1 MWCVGFDA
9 RRKEAR
15 ADYILHTQEKVK
27 SALGAEGIFFEEDG
41 GDTPSVR
48 VSGLQRTGLDSLVET
63 LSTVA
68 EVRDLRAATDSKAEG
83 YVLESR
89 VEKGRG

>member
-1 MWCVGFDA
+1 V
-9 RRKEAR
+9 
-15 ADYILHTQEKVK
+15 
-27 SALGAEGIFFEEDG
+27 
-41 GDTPSVR
+41 PSVR
-48 VSGLQRTGLDSLVET
+48 VSGLKRTGLDTLVET

-68 EVRDLRAATDSKAEG
+68 EVRDLRASVDSKAEG